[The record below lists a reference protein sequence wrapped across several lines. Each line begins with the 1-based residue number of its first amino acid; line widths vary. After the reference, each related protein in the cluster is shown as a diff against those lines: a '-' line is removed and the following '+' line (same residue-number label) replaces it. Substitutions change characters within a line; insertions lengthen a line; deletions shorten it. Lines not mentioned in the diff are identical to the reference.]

1 MANLR
6 GLECVFPQQ
15 CLSQSGLGAVPVLI
29 PGGLTC
35 SYRTVLD
42 ATWAYFVNR
51 AIKIYNYIYIY
62 MCYKNIYR
70 YI

>member
-29 PGGLTC
+29 PGGLTR

-51 AIKIYNYIYIY
+51 GE
-62 MCYKNIYR
+62 
-70 YI
+70 